1 MSLHET
7 MVAGKLDG
15 AQLEGHALLLRS
27 HGERRDRGC
36 RVILAGVG
44 VGGRIESRVLLLG
57 GGNRNSIP
65 LFTPEPSR
73 EGIVVG
79 GVEKVACKS

>member
-7 MVAGKLDG
+7 MVVCKLDG
-15 AQLEGHALLLRS
+15 VQLEGHALLLRS
-27 HGERRDRGC
+27 HGKRRDRGC

-44 VGGRIESRVLLLG
+44 VGGRIGSRVMVLG

-65 LFTPEPSR
+65 LFTPKPSR
-73 EGIVVG
+73 EVIVVG

>member
-7 MVAGKLDG
+7 MAMCKLDG
-15 AQLEGHALLLRS
+15 AQLEDHALLLRS
-27 HGERRDRGC
+27 HGERRDRGWWI
-36 RVILAGVG
+36 ILEDVG
-44 VGGRIESRVLLLG
+44 IRSRVRWRVLILS

-73 EGIVVG
+73 EDVVVS
-79 GVEKVACKS
+79 GVEKVA